1 MTQTLID
8 HARVPIREEI
18 NKADGFIDAN
28 AIAVFVHE
36 RYPSV
41 DFQSLVNVVIEEV
54 IRMRGSVAWE
64 KSGEMKEASSNRMVS
79 YESHVTLLQPQ
90 KSNDAR

>member
-8 HARVPIREEI
+8 HARVPIRKEI

-28 AIAVFVHE
+28 AIAVFVRE

-41 DFQSLVNVVIEEV
+41 DFQSLVNVVIEEI

-64 KSGEMKEASSNRMVS
+64 TSGEMKEASSNRMVS
-79 YESHVTLLQPQ
+79 YGSHVTLLQSQ
-90 KSNDAR
+90 